1 MKVIVAAAGTGGHIN
16 PAIAIANKIKEK
28 EPDSEIVFIGTPRG
42 LENDLV
48 PRAGYELKTIDVY
61 GIKRKLDLDNIKRL
75 YKTIKSI
82 KDVEKIIKDFKPDVM
97 IGTGGYICVSVG
109 LAAHKK
115 NIPIVLHESNAF
127 PGVAVKLLAKES
139 ARVLLG
145 FEVAKERI
153 DKKAKIV
160 VTGTP
165 TKITNNRLTESEK
178 AKIKSNLG
186 LKENVPTVLVFG
198 GSQGA
203 QTINKTIIGI
213 IENKLNKRYQILW
226 AAGKKNYEEIK
237 EALKAK
243 GLNIDSLENA
253 KIMPYIY
260 NMQEAMEISD
270 LIVSRSGAM
279 TITEISNL
287 GKPSILI
294 PLPNVSQDHQT
305 YNAKVLENV
314 GAAKIIKNDELKK
327 ENLNEE
333 IEKIIKNPE
342 LMHKMEEKAISKSVK
357 NVQEKIYAEIKKIV
371 KGGK

>member
-139 ARVLLG
+139 VRVLLG
-145 FEVAKERI
+145 FEEAKERI

-165 TKITNNRLTESEK
+165 TKITNNR
-178 AKIKSNLG
+178 
-186 LKENVPTVLVFG
+186 
-198 GSQGA
+198 
-203 QTINKTIIGI
+203 
-213 IENKLNKRYQILW
+213 
-226 AAGKKNYEEIK
+226 
-237 EALKAK
+237 
-243 GLNIDSLENA
+243 
-253 KIMPYIY
+253 
-260 NMQEAMEISD
+260 
-270 LIVSRSGAM
+270 
-279 TITEISNL
+279 
-287 GKPSILI
+287 
-294 PLPNVSQDHQT
+294 
-305 YNAKVLENV
+305 
-314 GAAKIIKNDELKK
+314 
-327 ENLNEE
+327 
-333 IEKIIKNPE
+333 
-342 LMHKMEEKAISKSVK
+342 
-357 NVQEKIYAEIKKIV
+357 
-371 KGGK
+371 